1 MNSDSKLF
9 AVGWYPFAATGLP
22 TDIQQAAYGNASNLP
37 SVVHIPNLD
46 TILLG
51 TSPRGRC
58 VGCRTRWVVGH
69 VCSPNRKRTC
79 TSPHTASGWQ
89 RHLSWDGCTVD
100 MSSGAGIQPTDWC
113 PGLQT
118 YISLISSLVDP
129 QRSSHAW
136 TATSLL

>member
-46 TILLG
+46 TVLLG
-51 TSPRGRC
+51 TTPRGRC

-79 TSPHTASGWQ
+79 TSPHRVGNVICLGMVVRSTC
-89 RHLSWDGCTVD
+89 RVV
-100 MSSGAGIQPTDWC
+100 
-113 PGLQT
+113 
-118 YISLISSLVDP
+118 LVYNPRIGVQDC
-129 QRSSHAW
+129 RLTSH
-136 TATSLL
+136 